1 VSASDVQHAC
11 HAVELAL
18 SVGTPRTELA
28 AAKDEADGAVAD
40 LGERQRRRNTLKVQA
55 KGFVHA

>member
-1 VSASDVQHAC
+1 VFGN
-11 HAVELAL
+11 ELAL

-28 AAKDEADGAVAD
+28 AVKDEADGAVAD
-40 LGERQRRRNTLKVQA
+40 LGERQRRRNALKVQA